1 MHKLSTTSA
10 SSALPLLLFAIFF
23 STTTFAQNLKLDIGI
38 NVGASQLL
46 HATNFES
53 SRLQNDYLVT
63 KERVW
68 KAFKM
73 EYTWEDY
80 VKGNELRTTFIQPR
94 FGFSAHLGY
103 RDWPIFAV
111 VDMMSSSSSYE
122 KIAFGGTIGMSH
134 TFLSFEETYFLTLQG
149 GYKFVVDK
157 GFGANTLVNSIGD
170 NSIRQ
175 NLKTY
180 FDPKEPL
187 GTNRGN
193 LFTLRAEVGRFL
205 ATDKKIKIGLT
216 AYGELDLTN
225 STARAANSRMNTIGA
240 HVFARF
246 VIIGARKKEDPYDR
260 VLKEMQKNNQPA
272 KR

>member
-1 MHKLSTTSA
+1 MHKLSNTLVFST
-10 SSALPLLLFAIFF
+10 LLFFLIAFCP
-23 STTTFAQNLKLDIGI
+23 TMFAQDLKLDVGI
-38 NVGASQLL
+38 NVGVSQLL
-46 HATNFES
+46 HGTNFES

-68 KAFKM
+68 KAFQK

-80 VKGNELRTTFIQPR
+80 VKGNELRTSFIQPR

-111 VDMMSSSSSYE
+111 AEMMSSSSSYE
-122 KIAFGGTIGMSH
+122 KIAFGGTVGLSH
-134 TFLSFEETYFLTLQG
+134 TFSDIEETYFLTFQG

-175 NLKTY
+175 NLKTF

-193 LFTLRAEVGRFL
+193 LFTLRAEVGRFID
-205 ATDKKIKIGLT
+205 AHKKIKVGVT

-225 STARAANSRMNTIGA
+225 STARAANSRMNTIGG

-246 VIIGARKKEDPYDR
+246 VLIGGSKKEDPYDR
-260 VLKEMQKNNQPA
+260 ILKEMQKNNQPA